1 MGEKSEII
9 LYQPDS
15 SLRLELR
22 KENET
27 LWLTQKQISE
37 LFQTTVPNINLHLK
51 NIFDEKE
58 LSEEATIKDF
68 LIVRQEGNRQV
79 ERLQK
84 HYNLDAILSVGY
96 RIAPKIAT
104 EFRQWVV
111 AQQTN
116 LMTISDIQSI
126 DLQENTD
133 VVFYTGPDGKFRI
146 ELAYDGDTFWTT
158 QKRMGEI
165 FDVDVRT
172 ISYHLTEIFDSNE
185 LNKYS
190 VIRKIWITADD
201 GKRYD
206 TMIYNLDA
214 IIAVG
219 YRVNSV
225 KATHFR
231 VWATQILSEFIRTG
245 FVIDDERFKQG
256 GKWSAE
262 HFDLVLERVRD
273 IRASERMLYQKV
285 TDIYATSDDY
295 LKDSPVTR
303 SFYAKVQNKLHW
315 AIAGR
320 TAAEIIYHSADATK
334 QNMGLTTWKL
344 APKGKI
350 MKSDVDVAKNY
361 LSEEHL
367 KELNQIVSA
376 YLDLA
381 ENRAKRRLTTT
392 MQDWAMFLDSF
403 LELSSYPILLDGGK
417 ISAQE
422 AKIKAFEE
430 YNKFSVVQDRNYIS
444 DFDRMMEEFSLM
456 ENNVE
461 K

>member
-1 MGEKSEII
+1 MNVKFQNIDVLI
-9 LYQPDS
+9 
-15 SLRLELR
+15 
-22 KENET
+22 ENEM
-27 LWLTQKQISE
+27 LWLTQKQMSE
-37 LFQTTVPNINLHLK
+37 LFQTTIPNINLHLK
-51 NIFDEKE
+51 NIFEEKE
-58 LSEEATIKDF
+58 LFEEATIKDF

-84 HYNLDAILSVGY
+84 HYNLDVILSVGY
-96 RIAPKIAT
+96 RAAPKIAT
-104 EFRQWVV
+104 EFRQWATEQITTSLVV
-111 AQQTN
+111 ADT
-116 LMTISDIQSI
+116 QSVE
-126 DLQENTD
+126 LQENTD
-133 VVFYTGPDGKFRI
+133 IVFYTSPDGKFRI

-172 ISYHLTEIFDSNE
+172 ISYHLQQILDSKE

-190 VIRKIWITADD
+190 VIQKIWITAPD
-201 GKRYD
+201 GKRYP
-206 TMIYNLDA
+206 TMVYNLDA

-231 VWATQILSEFIRTG
+231 IWATQILSEFIRKG

-262 HFDLVLERVRD
+262 HFDLVLERIRD
-273 IRASERMLYQKV
+273 IRSSERMLYQKV
-285 TDIYATSDDY
+285 ADIYATSDDY
-295 LKDSPVTR
+295 LKDSLVTR
-303 SFYAKVQNKLHW
+303 NFYAKVQNKLHW
-315 AIAGR
+315 AIAGK

-403 LELSSYPILLDGGK
+403 LELSSYPILLDSGK

-430 YNKFSVVQDRNYIS
+430 YNKFSVIQDRNYIS
-444 DFDRMMEEFSLM
+444 DFDQMIEEL
-456 ENNVE
+456 NLLE

>member
-1 MGEKSEII
+1 MNQYIK
-9 LYQPDS
+9 YQANNEQPKIDV
-15 SLRLELR
+15 RL
-22 KENET
+22 ENET
-27 LWLTQKQISE
+27 FWLTQKQISE
-37 LFQTTVPNINLHLK
+37 LFQTTVSNINLHLK
-51 NIFDEKE
+51 NIFEEKE
-58 LSEEATIKDF
+58 LSEQATIKDF

-84 HYNLDAILSVGY
+84 HYNLDITLSVGY
-96 RIAPKIAT
+96 RVAPKIAT
-104 EFRQWVV
+104 EFRQWAV
-111 AQQTN
+111 AQLTN
-116 LMTISDIQSI
+116 TIAFSETQDVG
-126 DLQENTD
+126 LQENTD
-133 VVFYTGPDGKFRI
+133 FVFYAGPDGKFRI
-146 ELAYDGDTFWTT
+146 ELTYDGDTFWTT

-172 ISYHLTEIFDSNE
+172 ISYHLTEIFGSNE

-190 VIRKIWITADD
+190 VIRKIWITAPD

-231 VWATQILSEFIRTG
+231 IWATQILSEFIRNG
-245 FVIDDERFKQG
+245 FVIDDERFKKG

-262 HFDLVLERVRD
+262 HFDLVLERIRD

-285 TDIYATSDDY
+285 TDIYATADDY
-295 LKDSPVTR
+295 LKNSPITR
-303 SFYAKVQNKLHW
+303 NFYAKVQNKLHW
-315 AIAGR
+315 AIAGQ
-320 TAAEIIYHSADATK
+320 TAAEIIYHSADSAK
-334 QNMGLTTWKL
+334 PNMGLTTWKL

-361 LSEEHL
+361 LSEEHV
-367 KELNQIVSA
+367 KELYQIVSA

-403 LELSSYPILLDGGK
+403 LELSAYPILLDSGK

-430 YNKFSVVQDRNYIS
+430 YNEFRVIQDRNYIS
-444 DFDRMMEEFSLM
+444 DFDRMMEEFNLM
-456 ENNVE
+456 ESNIE
-461 K
+461 Q

>member
-1 MGEKSEII
+1 MSEVIT
-9 LYQPDS
+9 YQTSDGQTKVDV
-15 SLRLELR
+15 RLED
-22 KENET
+22 ET

-51 NIFDEKE
+51 NIFEEKE

-68 LIVRQEGNRQV
+68 LIVRQEGSRQV

-84 HYNLDAILSVGY
+84 HYNLDAILSIGY
-96 RIAPKIAT
+96 RIAPKNAT
-104 EFRQWVV
+104 EFRQWAI

-116 LMTISDIQSI
+116 TIAISDTQNIG
-126 DLQENTD
+126 LQENTD

-146 ELAYDGDTFWTT
+146 ELAYDGNTFWTT
-158 QKRMGEI
+158 QKQMGEI
-165 FDVDVRT
+165 FDVETHT
-172 ISYHLTEIFDSNE
+172 ISYHLTEIFNSNE

-190 VIRKIWITADD
+190 VIRKIRITAPD

-206 TMIYNLDA
+206 TMIYNLDT

-231 VWATQILSEFIRTG
+231 IWATQILSEFIRNG

-262 HFDLVLERVRD
+262 HFDLVLERIRD

-303 SFYAKVQNKLHW
+303 NFYAKVQNKLHW
-315 AIAGR
+315 AITGQ
-320 TAAEIIYHSADATK
+320 TAAEIIYHSVDATK
-334 QNMGLTTWKL
+334 QNMGLHTWKL

-361 LSEEHL
+361 LSEGHL

-403 LELSSYPILLDGGK
+403 LELSSYPILLDSGK
-417 ISAQE
+417 VSAQE

-430 YNKFSVVQDRNYIS
+430 YNKFRAVQDRNYIS

-456 ENNVE
+456 ESNTENE
-461 K
+461 